1 MDFRSRATSKTIYTA
16 HAISKAQELVLSL
29 TRPLQAQLVPLH
41 DALHAT
47 LAEAVKSTSPLPTFA
62 TAGVTGY
69 AIKAGGSS
77 KEVEFAPLDAGVDP
91 SKLAVDITANN
102 AVKVVV
108 GGVMP
113 HGSNAVVPMS
123 SVTENRTLGA
133 GGFDSRPESISI
145 KGNWKDGD
153 NVRQIGSD
161 IAEDQ
166 EILPSGH
173 VINPTSI
180 GLMASFGIFLVRVH
194 LQPTIGI
201 FSVGDEFVEIGEA
214 LHNRG
219 QVRDCNKTML
229 NSMFTQMRVVCNDYG
244 IVPMNSRLI
253 EEKFAEACRKNDI
266 VIAITAEA
274 NQADDD
280 EGGNVVKEV
289 VEEAGK
295 VQLGRI
301 SVLDAEGTTV
311 TTCMPSRGA
320 ATKFGPRPSIR
331 ENGHSPRICFTV
343 PSNAAI
349 CPIITQL
356 LIAPCIKKM
365 RGVEGNDCLPVVC
378 KAVVKD
384 DLAQHKALTVLHR
397 VNVKYS
403 GGRLEAK
410 STGDQSA
417 TRMLS
422 LLNANAVV
430 MVPPGG
436 GKVKSGNSVDCC
448 LIDSGLGGS
457 VEAMGLLGGGE
468 VKVAVSSNG
477 FASSGFLSGVANGV
491 ANRVSSMRI
500 TGKPSQ
506 IKAAGGSIGE
516 ESEEDLARERVVSVV
531 DRGFGVIAVPETLA
545 IPAKSAGIVLGGG
558 APVPS
563 KVVPPPVPSKVVPPP
578 IPSKVPPPIPSKA
591 AAKPSQVPPP
601 IPAKA
606 NKVAKRWPPVQT

>member
-1 MDFRSRATSKTIYTA
+1 MDFRSRAQSKTIYTA

-62 TAGVTGY
+62 TAGISGY
-69 AIKAGGSS
+69 AIKAGGSQ
-77 KEVEFAPLDAGVDP
+77 KDVEFSPLDAGVDP

-102 AVKVVV
+102 AVYVNV

-113 HGSNAVVPMS
+113 HGSNCVVPMGCLS
-123 SVTENRTLGA
+123 ENRTLGD
-133 GGFDSRPESISI
+133 FDLRPESITF
-145 KGNWKDGD
+145 KGNFKEGD
-153 NVRQIGSD
+153 NVRAIGSD

-166 EILPSGH
+166 EILPAGH

-194 LQPTIGI
+194 NQPTVGI

-219 QVRDCNKTML
+219 QVRDCNKATL
-229 NSMFTQMRVVCNDYG
+229 NSMFTQMRVACNDYG

-253 EEKFAEACRKNDI
+253 EEKFAECCRKNDI

-274 NQADDD
+274 NKAGD
-280 EGGNVVKEV
+280 EDNDVRIVKEV

-295 VQLGRI
+295 VQLG
-301 SVLDAEGTTV
+301 
-311 TTCMPSRGA
+311 RGA

-349 CPIITQL
+349 CPLITQL
-356 LIAPCIKKM
+356 LISPCIKKM
-365 RGVEGNDCLPVVC
+365 RGVEGADCLPVVT

-384 DLAQHKALTVLHR
+384 DLVQNKNLTTLHR
-397 VNVKYS
+397 VNVKFS

-417 TRMLS
+417 TRMLR
-422 LLNANAVV
+422 
-430 MVPPGG
+430 
-436 GKVKSGNSVDCC
+436 GKVKSGNTVECH
-448 LIDSGLGGS
+448 LIDSGLGGA
-457 VEAMGLLGGGE
+457 VGAMGLLGGGE
-468 VKVAVSSNG
+468 VKVVSSSNG
-477 FASSGFLSGVANGV
+477 FMGSGFLSRVAGSGKTATSGVSA
-491 ANRVSSMRI
+491 RVSSMRI
-500 TGKPSQ
+500 TGKPGA

-516 ESEEDLARERVVSVV
+516 ESEEDIARERVVSVV

-545 IPAKSAGIVLGGG
+545 LPPKSAGVILGGGG
-558 APVPS
+558 APA
-563 KVVPPPVPSKVVPPP
+563 PVSAPAPAPAPAPAKVVPPP
-578 IPSKVPPPIPSKA
+578 IPAKAIPPPIPAKA
-591 AAKPSQVPPP
+591 APKPSVTPPP